1 MLKQEKVEEFFQEFS
16 RLLPE
21 DLRTYKHDMEKNL
34 RAALNAT
41 FARMDLVTREE
52 FDVQTAL
59 LGKTR
64 ELLQQLEAKIG
75 DLEEKLASQ
84 DGSDKEA

>member
-21 DLRTYKHDMEKNL
+21 DLRAYKNDMEKNL
-34 RAALNAT
+34 RAAMNAT

-64 ELLQQLEAKIG
+64 ELLQELEAKVG
-75 DLEEKLASQ
+75 ELEDKLAAV
-84 DGSDKEA
+84 DKDK

>member
-59 LGKTR
+59 LSKTR
-64 ELLQQLEAKIG
+64 ELLQELEAKVG
-75 DLEEKLASQ
+75 ELEEKLS
-84 DGSDKEA
+84 GLNNS

>member
-21 DLRTYKHDMEKNL
+21 DLRTYKNDMEKNL
-34 RAALNAT
+34 RAAMNAT

-59 LGKTR
+59 LSKTR
-64 ELLQQLEAKIG
+64 ELLQELEAKVG
-75 DLEEKLASQ
+75 ELEEKL
-84 DGSDKEA
+84 SDLDNS

>member
-21 DLRTYKHDMEKNL
+21 DLRTYKSDMEKNL

-52 FDVQTAL
+52 FDIQTAL

-64 ELLQQLEAKIG
+64 ELLQELETKIAELEAKL
-75 DLEEKLASQ
+75 DARV
-84 DGSDKEA
+84 DGE

>member
-21 DLRTYKHDMEKNL
+21 DIRTYKTDMEKNL
-34 RAALNAT
+34 KAALNAT

-52 FDVQTAL
+52 FDVQSEL
-59 LGKTR
+59 LSKTR
-64 ELLQQLEAKIG
+64 QLLHELENKVEQLEKNLQSI
-75 DLEEKLASQ
+75 D
-84 DGSDKEA
+84 